1 MMAIAVALDL
11 VDDSISIALVVATG
25 FFLAV
30 ALGLLYRYRQVS
42 QTVNKSTDLGRDLWQ
57 ALDQR
62 MKKQDERIIDL
73 MARVEVLQAR
83 VTAVAMNPTPT
94 TPMAFSPTI
103 QGTPS
108 PAKTTGSSAKVAAEV
123 REPPALH
130 PVAPPAPSV
139 PSLESQAKS
148 PMSQVPTEEGAI
160 ESRPSQPATP
170 RVLKLDKTSQRALQL
185 LKEGPMT
192 TAQLWDEKAL
202 NLGREHTSRLMKK
215 LFELGLVA
223 RDDAN
228 KPYTYQLTD
237 EGRRYAG

>member
-1 MMAIAVALDL
+1 MILALDL
-11 VDDSISIALVVATG
+11 VSDSIDVALVAATG

-30 ALGLLYRYRQVS
+30 AVGLLYRYRQVS

-83 VTAVAMNPTPT
+83 VTAVAMNPTPA
-94 TPMAFSPTI
+94 TPMAFSRTM
-103 QGTPS
+103 QVTP
-108 PAKTTGSSAKVAAEV
+108 PPMKTPESVPKVAAEV
-123 REPPALH
+123 KEVPELH
-130 PVAPPAPSV
+130 PVAPSAPSL
-139 PSLESQAKS
+139 PSPESQPTS
-148 PMSQVPTEEGAI
+148 PGSQVPLKEGAT
-160 ESRPSQPATP
+160 ETRLSQPTTP

>member
-1 MMAIAVALDL
+1 MILALDL

-83 VTAVAMNPTPT
+83 VTAVAMNPTPA
-94 TPMAFSPTI
+94 TPMAFSPRI

-108 PAKTTGSSAKVAAEV
+108 PAKSPESAPRVAAEV
-123 REPPALH
+123 KEAPALR
-130 PVAPPAPSV
+130 PVAPSAPSR
-139 PSLESQAKS
+139 PSPESQDKS
-148 PMSQVPTEEGAI
+148 PESQVPTGEGAI
-160 ESRPSQPATP
+160 ESQPSQPATP
-170 RVLKLDKTSQRALQL
+170 RVLKLDKTSQKALRL

-192 TAQLWDEKAL
+192 TAQLWDQKAL

-215 LFELGLVA
+215 LFELGLVT

-237 EGRRYAG
+237 LGRYYLEQG

>member
-1 MMAIAVALDL
+1 MILALDL
-11 VDDSISIALVVATG
+11 VDDSISIALVAATG

-42 QTVNKSTDLGRDLWQ
+42 QTVSKSTDLGRDLWQ

-83 VTAVAMNPTPT
+83 VTAVAMNPPPT
-94 TPMAFSPTI
+94 APMAFSPTM
-103 QGTPS
+103 QGP
-108 PAKTTGSSAKVAAEV
+108 P
-123 REPPALH
+123 PPARTSEPVPKVTVEAKEAPELH
-130 PVAPPAPSV
+130 PVAPSAPSL
-139 PSLESQAKS
+139 PSPESQPKS
-148 PMSQVPTEEGAI
+148 PESQLPLKEGAI
-160 ESRPSQPATP
+160 QTRSSQPATS

-202 NLGREHTSRLMKK
+202 DLGREHTSRLMKK
-215 LFELGLVA
+215 LFELGLVS

-228 KPYTYQLTD
+228 KPYTYGLTE
-237 EGRRYAG
+237 EGRRLVE